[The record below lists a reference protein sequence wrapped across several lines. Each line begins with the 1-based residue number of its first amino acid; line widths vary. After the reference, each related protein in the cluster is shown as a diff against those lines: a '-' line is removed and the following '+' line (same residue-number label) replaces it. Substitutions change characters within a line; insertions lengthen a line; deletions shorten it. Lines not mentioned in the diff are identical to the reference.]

1 MPRRLSECLSLPPAR
16 TQVPEAG
23 PGTPPAVNPLL
34 TASDTTQHTPNL
46 GCKLLKTCKAGRF
59 VANKRACREPCRAHW
74 KTTQPEP
81 VLILRECGPRAAKFP
96 PSFFF

>member
-23 PGTPPAVNPLL
+23 PGSPRCKPVT
-34 TASDTTQHTPNL
+34 DCFQHDSTHPKP

-59 VANKRACREPCRAHW
+59 LANKRACREPCRAPW

-81 VLILRECGPRAAKFP
+81 VLTL
-96 PSFFF
+96 